1 VTRPRFLADM
11 NISPKTVGAL
21 QQRGWD
27 IIRVSEVLPMD
38 AADDEILEFARAS
51 RRVVV
56 TQDLD
61 FSALLVLKGYSYPS
75 LITLR
80 LASSA
85 PEIITRRLLD
95 VLPGMG
101 AGLEKGNVYV
111 VDDTTVRV
119 RSLPI
124 E

>member
-1 VTRPRFLADM
+1 M

-61 FSALLVLKGYSYPS
+61 F
-75 LITLR
+75 
-80 LASSA
+80 
-85 PEIITRRLLD
+85 
-95 VLPGMG
+95 
-101 AGLEKGNVYV
+101 
-111 VDDTTVRV
+111 
-119 RSLPI
+119 
-124 E
+124 

>member
-1 VTRPRFLADM
+1 MTRPRFLADM

-61 FSALLVLKGYSYPS
+61 F
-75 LITLR
+75 
-80 LASSA
+80 
-85 PEIITRRLLD
+85 
-95 VLPGMG
+95 
-101 AGLEKGNVYV
+101 
-111 VDDTTVRV
+111 
-119 RSLPI
+119 
-124 E
+124 